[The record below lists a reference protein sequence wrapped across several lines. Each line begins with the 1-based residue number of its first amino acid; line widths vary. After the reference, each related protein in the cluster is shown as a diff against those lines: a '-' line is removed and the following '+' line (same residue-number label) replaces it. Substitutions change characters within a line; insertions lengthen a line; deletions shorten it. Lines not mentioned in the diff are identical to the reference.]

1 MKPRVYIL
9 ISDIRY
15 RKTDMWH
22 GWKHRGQRGLR
33 HWIIAILRRS
43 PKNGAEIMDEIEGMT
58 QGWWRPSPGSV
69 YPLLDGMV
77 TDELI
82 KKMDDGLYELT
93 ETTRR
98 ESEWPFGP
106 GFMNPFGP
114 SFGGS
119 RILEV
124 MFNGITGSDS
134 NFEALTRTDKENLQ
148 PQQKK
153 NRHDTKK
160 NTHLP

>member
-1 MKPRVYIL
+1 
-9 ISDIRY
+9 
-15 RKTDMWH
+15 
-22 GWKHRGQRGLR
+22 
-33 HWIIAILRRS
+33 
-43 PKNGAEIMDEIEGMT
+43 MT

-77 TDELI
+77 TDGLI
-82 KKMDDGLYELT
+82 KKLDDGRYELT

-119 RILEV
+119 RNIEDILGEI
-124 MFNGITGSDS
+124 NGYISYFEDLAKTSHEKLAPHIEKMRTLTERLAAIT
-134 NFEALTRTDKENLQ
+134 K
-148 PQQKK
+148 
-153 NRHDTKK
+153 
-160 NTHLP
+160 